1 MSELKNLAL
10 GSVDEKSAL
19 FESVADK
26 IWDNPELSLKEF
38 GAAKLYC
45 DTLRAEGFE
54 VEENICGIKTAFSG
68 KFGSGKPVIGILG
81 EFDALSGLSQTAG
94 AEEYAPIVSGG
105 SGHGCGHNLLGAGSL
120 AAAVAVKK
128 YLELSGKPGTVIY
141 FGCPGEEGG
150 AGKAYMARKG
160 AWYALDAA
168 LTWHPS
174 DVNQNATGT
183 NNSCIQ
189 VLYKFHGKAA
199 HAAGD
204 PYNGRSALDAVELM
218 NVGVQFLREHM
229 PTTARIHYAITDAGG
244 KSPNVVQP
252 EAKVLYMV
260 RDVQVAQAIAL
271 QKRVD
276 QIAKAAAMMTETT
289 VTEQFIDGTANTVP
303 NAVLEKVAYDNFEA
317 LGVVKHSDE
326 EMRLAQAY
334 IDSYEAKA
342 DRVPG
347 FASAESPEIA
357 AYAKKMTDNGK
368 LPINDFLMPLHHSM
382 KSGAGSTD
390 VGDVSWQTPTV
401 QVHTAC
407 WPSGAPGHSWQNV
420 SCGATSIAEKS
431 MLQAGKVMAGTVID
445 LLTKPDVLG
454 AAKAEF
460 KEAAAAGYTCPIP
473 PDAVPVA
480 IED

>member
-150 AGKAYMARKG
+150 SGKAFMAREKV
-160 AWYALDAA
+160 WEKLDAA
-168 LTWHPS
+168 FCWHPA
-174 DVNQNATGT
+174 DVNQVKTGT
-183 NNSCIQ
+183 NNSSIQ
-189 VLYKFHGKAA
+189 VLYKFKGAAA
-199 HAAGD
+199 HAASC
-204 PYNGRSALDAVELM
+204 PELGRSALDAVELM

-229 PTTARIHYAITDAGG
+229 TDDCRVHYAILNAGG
-244 KSPNVVQP
+244 VSPNVVQS
-252 EAKVLYMV
+252 EADVLYMTRANKV
-260 RDVQVAQAIAL
+260 KDCVAL

-276 QIAKAAAMMTETT
+276 KIAQGAALMTETSFER
-289 VTEQFIDGTANTVP
+289 VFIDGTAELLP
-303 NAVLEKVAYDNFEA
+303 NFTLEKLMYDNFEKI
-317 LGVVKHSDE
+317 GVVQHNDE
-326 EMRLAQAY
+326 ERAFAAELRKTFPPQSAAPGVG
-334 IDSYEAKA
+334 AHFNA
-342 DRVPG
+342 DI
-347 FASAESPEIA
+347 AETVMEKTHDLTEP
-357 AYAKKMTDNGK
+357 
-368 LPINDFLMPLHHSM
+368 LNDFLMPYY
-382 KSGAGSTD
+382 SGTGFTAGSTD
-390 VGDVSWQTPTV
+390 VGDVSWLTPAA
-401 QVHTAC
+401 QIETAT
-407 WPSGAPGHSWQNV
+407 WPSGMPPHTWQTV
-420 SCGATSIAEKS
+420 ACGKSSIAYKG
-431 MLQAGKVMAGTVID
+431 MLCAGKVMAASAID
-445 LLTKPDVLG
+445 LIEDPELLK
-454 AAKAEF
+454 AAREEF
-460 KEAAAAGYTCPIP
+460 KRRAKGGYTCPIEP
-473 PDAVPVA
+473 ETVPTA
-480 IED
+480 L

>member
-19 FESVADK
+19 FESIADK

-128 YLELSGKPGTVIY
+128 YLELSGKSGTVIY

-150 AGKAYMARKG
+150 AGKAYMAREG

-218 NVGVQFLREHM
+218 NVGVQFLR
-229 PTTARIHYAITDAGG
+229 
-244 KSPNVVQP
+244 
-252 EAKVLYMV
+252 
-260 RDVQVAQAIAL
+260 
-271 QKRVD
+271 
-276 QIAKAAAMMTETT
+276 
-289 VTEQFIDGTANTVP
+289 
-303 NAVLEKVAYDNFEA
+303 
-317 LGVVKHSDE
+317 
-326 EMRLAQAY
+326 
-334 IDSYEAKA
+334 
-342 DRVPG
+342 
-347 FASAESPEIA
+347 
-357 AYAKKMTDNGK
+357 
-368 LPINDFLMPLHHSM
+368 
-382 KSGAGSTD
+382 
-390 VGDVSWQTPTV
+390 
-401 QVHTAC
+401 
-407 WPSGAPGHSWQNV
+407 
-420 SCGATSIAEKS
+420 
-431 MLQAGKVMAGTVID
+431 
-445 LLTKPDVLG
+445 
-454 AAKAEF
+454 
-460 KEAAAAGYTCPIP
+460 
-473 PDAVPVA
+473 
-480 IED
+480 

>member
-10 GSVDEKSAL
+10 ASVDEKSAL

-68 KFGSGKPVIGILG
+68 KFGEGKPVIGILG

-128 YLELSGKPGTVIY
+128 YLELSGKSGTVIY

-150 AGKAYMARKG
+150 AGKAYMAREG

-189 VLYKFHGKAA
+189 VLYKFHGYERS
-199 HAAGD
+199 HLDGV
-204 PYNGRSALDAVELM
+204 YNTL
-218 NVGVQFLREHM
+218 
-229 PTTARIHYAITDAGG
+229 
-244 KSPNVVQP
+244 
-252 EAKVLYMV
+252 KVL
-260 RDVQVAQAIAL
+260 
-271 QKRVD
+271 K
-276 QIAKAAAMMTETT
+276 
-289 VTEQFIDGTANTVP
+289 
-303 NAVLEKVAYDNFEA
+303 
-317 LGVVKHSDE
+317 
-326 EMRLAQAY
+326 
-334 IDSYEAKA
+334 
-342 DRVPG
+342 
-347 FASAESPEIA
+347 
-357 AYAKKMTDNGK
+357 
-368 LPINDFLMPLHHSM
+368 
-382 KSGAGSTD
+382 
-390 VGDVSWQTPTV
+390 
-401 QVHTAC
+401 
-407 WPSGAPGHSWQNV
+407 
-420 SCGATSIAEKS
+420 
-431 MLQAGKVMAGTVID
+431 
-445 LLTKPDVLG
+445 
-454 AAKAEF
+454 
-460 KEAAAAGYTCPIP
+460 GYLKI
-473 PDAVPVA
+473 
-480 IED
+480 